1 MMILISVMGSGEDMN
16 KEYPYSADQVIQMC
30 SAYMNEKDMGMIE
43 KAYKLAHEAHEGQ
56 YRKSGEPYILHP
68 VQVAGILAEL
78 KLDGPTIIAGFLHD
92 VVEDTP
98 YTFEDLVGMF
108 NEEVAVI
115 VDGVTK
121 LEKVKYKSKQEEQA
135 ENHRKLFI
143 AIAKDIRVI
152 LVKLADRLH
161 NMRTL
166 KAMPE
171 AKQIRTSQETLE
183 IYAPLAHR
191 LGISSIK
198 WELED
203 IALRYIEPQQYFKI
217 VSLMKKRRSER
228 EVVIND
234 AMERIEEE
242 MANTKI
248 KGQLSGR
255 PKHIYSI
262 YRKMK
267 KDHKQFDQIFDL
279 LAIRVLVDNIKDCYA
294 VLGVIHTIWKPMP
307 GRFKDYIAMPK
318 PNMYQSLHTTVVGPN
333 GDPLEIQIRTY
344 EMHDIAEHGVAAH
357 WAYKEGKE
365 LKEEPSRDKRLHWF
379 QDLIDQETSS
389 PDAEEF
395 MEALKTDLLS
405 DKVYVFTPNGDVVEL
420 PKGAI
425 PIDFAYQVHTEVG
438 NKMIGAKVNGKIVP
452 IDYELSTGEIV
463 EIRTSKQSYGPSLD
477 WLKLVKSSSSK
488 NKIRA
493 FFKKQDRASNI
504 EKGRFAVEHE
514 IKNREYKPDNILK
527 PQHMEPVLERYN
539 LNSEDDL
546 FAMVG
551 FGGITAQ
558 QVTNRLM
565 EKFKVTEEKSN
576 VVEEIDR
583 THHYKE
589 ISTESGVYVQGMDN
603 MLINLS
609 KCCNPI
615 PGDEIIGFIT
625 KGHGVKVHVTSCP
638 NIRNETERL
647 IDVEWVK
654 NKDKD
659 RKYQADLEI
668 TGYDRQGLVNEVLN
682 MIAGTKFPITRV
694 NGRADIDNH
703 AKISLSVMVHNVTDL
718 YRIVDKIKQLPDIYS
733 VERVFK

>member
-1 MMILISVMGSGEDMN
+1 MGSGEVMN
-16 KEYPYSADQVIQMC
+16 KEYPYSKDDVIRMC
-30 SAYMNEKDMGMIE
+30 GSYMREEDMLMIR
-43 KAYKLAHEAHEGQ
+43 KAYELANEAHKGQ

-98 YTFEDLVGMF
+98 YTFDDLKEMF
-108 NEEVAVI
+108 NEEVAII

-121 LEKVKYKSKQEEQA
+121 LEKVKYRSKQEEQA

-171 AKQIRTSQETLE
+171 HKQVRTAQETLE

-203 IALRYIEPQQYFKI
+203 TALRYIEPQQYFKI
-217 VSLMKKRRSER
+217 VSLMKKKRSER
-228 EVVIND
+228 EIVINEAID
-234 AMERIEEE
+234 RIYEE
-242 MANTKI
+242 MDHTGI

-255 PKHIYSI
+255 PKHIYSV

-267 KDHKQFDQIFDL
+267 KQHKQFDQIFDL
-279 LAIRVLVDNIKDCYA
+279 LAIRVLVTSIKDCYA

-344 EMHDIAEHGVAAH
+344 EMHEIAEHGVAAH

-365 LKEEPSRDKRLHWF
+365 LKGEPSMDKRINWF

-438 NKMIGAKVNGKIVP
+438 NRMIGAKVNGKIVP

-477 WLKLVKSSSSK
+477 WLKMVRSSSAK

-514 IKNREYKPDNILK
+514 IKNRDHKPDEVLK
-527 PQHMEPVLERYN
+527 PQFINPVLDRYN
-539 LNSEDDL
+539 ISNEDDL
-546 FAMVG
+546 YAMVG
-551 FGGITAQ
+551 FGGVTAQ

-565 EKFKVTEEKSN
+565 EKFKVSEEKTN

-603 MLINLS
+603 LLINLS

-615 PGDEIIGFIT
+615 PGDDIVGFIT
-625 KGHGVKVHVTSCP
+625 KGHGVKVHVATCP
-638 NIRNETERL
+638 NIRNENERL

-654 NKDKD
+654 NKNKD
-659 RKYQADLEI
+659 RKYQADLEVS
-668 TGYDRQGLVNEVLN
+668 GYDRQGLVNEVLN
-682 MIAGTKFPITRV
+682 VVASTKFPITRV
-694 NGRADIDNH
+694 NGRADIDKH
-703 AKISLSVMVHNVTDL
+703 AKISLSVMVQNVADL
-718 YRIVDKIKQLPDIYS
+718 HRVVDKIKQLPDIYS

>member
-1 MMILISVMGSGEDMN
+1 MGR
-16 KEYPYSADQVIQMC
+16 EYPYTKDDVFKMC
-30 SAYMNEKDMGMIE
+30 ESYLSENDLNMIK
-43 KAYKLAHEAHEGQ
+43 KAYGLAFEAHDGQ
-56 YRKSGEPYILHP
+56 FRKSGLPYILHP

-92 VVEDTP
+92 VVEDTI
-98 YTFEDLVGMF
+98 YTHDDLIEMF
-108 NEEVAVI
+108 NEEVAII

-121 LEKVKYKSKQEEQA
+121 LEKVKYRSQQEQQA
-135 ENHRKLFI
+135 ENHRKLFV

-171 AKQIRTSQETLE
+171 EKQYRTSLETLE

-203 IALRYIEPQQYFKI
+203 TALRYIEPKQYFKI
-217 VSLMKKRRSER
+217 VSMMKKKRSER
-228 EVVIND
+228 EEVINEAID
-234 AMERIEEE
+234 KIETE
-242 MANTKI
+242 MDKTGI
-248 KGQLSGR
+248 EGSLSGR

-262 YRKMK
+262 YKKMK
-267 KDHKQFDQIFDL
+267 KQSKQFDQIFDL
-279 LAIRVLVDNIKDCYA
+279 LAVRVLVENIKDCYA
-294 VLGVIHTIWKPMP
+294 VLGVIHTIWKPLP

-318 PNMYQSLHTTVVGPN
+318 PNMYQSLHTTVVGPQ
-333 GDPLEIQIRTY
+333 GDPLEIQIRTH
-344 EMHDIAEHGVAAH
+344 EMHEIAEHGVAAH
-357 WAYKEGKE
+357 WAYKENKDV
-365 LKEEPSRDKRLHWF
+365 KVKDSRINWF
-379 QDLIDQETSS
+379 KDLVDQETSS

-420 PKGAI
+420 PKGAV
-425 PIDFAYQVHTEVG
+425 PIDFAYQVHSEVG
-438 NKMIGAKVNGKIVP
+438 NHMIGAKVNGKIVT
-452 IDYELSTGEIV
+452 IDHTLETGDIV

-488 NKIRA
+488 NKIRS

-504 EKGRFAVEHE
+504 EKGRFGVEAE
-514 IKNREYKPDNILK
+514 IKKREHKPDDILK
-527 PQHMEPVLERYN
+527 DKFIEPVLDRYN
-539 LNSEDDL
+539 LNNEDDL
-546 FAMVG
+546 FAMIG
-551 FGGITAQ
+551 FGGVTAQ

-565 EKFKVTEEKSN
+565 EKFKSAEGITADQI
-576 VVEEIDR
+576 EEIDR

-589 ISTESGVYVQGMDN
+589 ISTESGVYVEGMDN
-603 MLINLS
+603 LLINLS

-615 PGDEIIGFIT
+615 PGDDITGYIT
-625 KGHGVKVHVTSCP
+625 KGHGVKVHVASCP
-638 NIRNETERL
+638 NIVNETERI

-654 NKDKD
+654 NKNKD

-668 TGYDRQGLVNEVLN
+668 KGFDRTGLVNEILN
-682 MIAGTKFPITRV
+682 VIASTKFPITHVNAKSDVDKYARV
-694 NGRADIDNH
+694 NIA
-703 AKISLSVMVHNVTDL
+703 VMVQNTTDL
-718 YRIVDKIKQLPDIYS
+718 YRIVDKIKQLKDIYS
-733 VERVFK
+733 VKRVFK

>member
-1 MMILISVMGSGEDMN
+1 MN
-16 KEYPYSADQVIQMC
+16 KEYPYSKDDVISMC
-30 SAYMNEKDMGMIE
+30 AGYMEDRDIVMVK
-43 KAYKLAHEAHEGQ
+43 KAYELAHEAHEGQ
-56 YRKSGEPYILHP
+56 YRKNGLPYILHP

-98 YTFEDLVGMF
+98 YTFADLEEMF

-121 LEKVKYKSKQEEQA
+121 LEKVKYRSKQEEQA
-135 ENHRKLFI
+135 ENHRKLFV

-171 AKQIRTSQETLE
+171 AKQIRTSRETLE

-203 IALRYIEPQQYFKI
+203 TALRYIEPQQYFKI
-217 VSLMKKRRSER
+217 VSMMKKKRSER
-228 EVVIND
+228 ESVINNAID
-234 AMERIEEE
+234 RIETE
-242 MANTKI
+242 MGKTGLE
-248 KGQLSGR
+248 GQLSGR

-262 YRKMK
+262 YKKMK
-267 KDHKQFDQIFDL
+267 KQHKQFDQIFDL
-279 LAIRVLVDNIKDCYA
+279 LAIRVLVSSIKDCYA
-294 VLGVIHTIWKPMP
+294 ILGVIHTIWKPMP

-344 EMHDIAEHGVAAH
+344 DMHEIAENGVAAH
-357 WAYKEGKE
+357 WAYKEGRE
-365 LKEEPSRDKRLHWF
+365 LKEAPSLANRIHWF
-379 QDLIDQETSS
+379 KDLVDQETSS

-420 PKGAI
+420 PQGAV

-452 IDYELSTGEIV
+452 IDYELSTGEII
-463 EIRTSKQSYGPSLD
+463 EIRTSKQSYGPSMD
-477 WLKLVKSSSSK
+477 WLKLVKSSSAK

-514 IKNREYKPDNILK
+514 IKNREYKPDDVLK
-527 PQHMEPVLERYN
+527 DQYIEPVLDRYN
-539 LNSEDDL
+539 LSSEDDL

-551 FGGITAQ
+551 FGGVTAQ

-565 EKFKVTEEKSN
+565 EKFKVTEDKTN
-576 VVEEIDR
+576 QVEEIDR

-589 ISTESGVYVQGMDN
+589 VSTESGVYVEGMDN

-615 PGDEIIGFIT
+615 PGDDITGYIT
-625 KGHGVKVHVTSCP
+625 KGHGVKVHVSTCP
-638 NIRNETERL
+638 NIKNETERL
-647 IDVEWVK
+647 IDVEWVR
-654 NKDKD
+654 NKDRD

-682 MIAGTKFPITRV
+682 VIASTKFPITRV
-694 NGRADIDNH
+694 NGRADVDKH
-703 AKISLSVMVHNVTDL
+703 AKISLSVMVQNVADL

>member
-1 MMILISVMGSGEDMN
+1 MGSGEVMN
-16 KEYPYSADQVIQMC
+16 KEYPYSKDDVIRMC
-30 SAYMNEKDMGMIE
+30 GSYMREEDMLMIR
-43 KAYKLAHEAHEGQ
+43 KAYELANEAHKGQ

-98 YTFEDLVGMF
+98 YTFDDLKEMF

-121 LEKVKYKSKQEEQA
+121 LEKVKYRSKQEEQA

-171 AKQIRTSQETLE
+171 HKQVRTAQETLE

-203 IALRYIEPQQYFKI
+203 TALRYIEPQQYFKI
-217 VSLMKKRRSER
+217 VSLMKKKRSER
-228 EVVIND
+228 EIVINEAID
-234 AMERIEEE
+234 RIQEE
-242 MANTKI
+242 MDHTGI

-255 PKHIYSI
+255 PKHIYSV

-267 KDHKQFDQIFDL
+267 KQHKQFDQIFDL
-279 LAIRVLVDNIKDCYA
+279 LAIRVLVTSIKDCYA

-344 EMHDIAEHGVAAH
+344 EMHEIAEHGVAAH

-365 LKEEPSRDKRLHWF
+365 LKGEPSMDKRINWF

-438 NKMIGAKVNGKIVP
+438 NRMIGAKVNGKIVP

-477 WLKLVKSSSSK
+477 WLKMVRSSSAK

-514 IKNREYKPDNILK
+514 IKNRDHKPDEVLK
-527 PQHMEPVLERYN
+527 PQFINPVLDRYN
-539 LNSEDDL
+539 ISNEDDL
-546 FAMVG
+546 YAMVG
-551 FGGITAQ
+551 FGGVTAQ

-565 EKFKVTEEKSN
+565 EKFKVSEEKTN

-603 MLINLS
+603 LLINLS

-615 PGDEIIGFIT
+615 PGDDIVGFIT
-625 KGHGVKVHVTSCP
+625 KGHGVKVHVATCP
-638 NIRNETERL
+638 NIRNENERL

-654 NKDKD
+654 NKNKD
-659 RKYQADLEI
+659 RKYQADLEVS
-668 TGYDRQGLVNEVLN
+668 GYDRQGLVNEVLN
-682 MIAGTKFPITRV
+682 VVASTKFPITRV
-694 NGRADIDNH
+694 NGRTDIDKH
-703 AKISLSVMVHNVTDL
+703 AKISLSVMVQNVADL
-718 YRIVDKIKQLPDIYS
+718 HRVVDKIKQLPDIYS

>member
-1 MMILISVMGSGEDMN
+1 MN
-16 KEYPYSADQVIQMC
+16 KEYPYSKDDVIRMC
-30 SAYMNEKDMGMIE
+30 GSYMREEDMLMIR
-43 KAYKLAHEAHEGQ
+43 KAYELANEAHKGQ

-98 YTFEDLVGMF
+98 YTFDDLKEMF

-121 LEKVKYKSKQEEQA
+121 LEKVKYRSKQEEQA

-171 AKQIRTSQETLE
+171 HKQVRTAQETLE

-203 IALRYIEPQQYFKI
+203 TALRYIEPQQYFKI
-217 VSLMKKRRSER
+217 VSLMKKKRSER
-228 EVVIND
+228 EIVINEAID
-234 AMERIEEE
+234 RIYEE
-242 MANTKI
+242 MDHTGI

-255 PKHIYSI
+255 PKHIYSV

-267 KDHKQFDQIFDL
+267 KQHKQFDQIFDL
-279 LAIRVLVDNIKDCYA
+279 LAIRVLVTSIKDCYA

-344 EMHDIAEHGVAAH
+344 EMHEIAEHGVAAH

-365 LKEEPSRDKRLHWF
+365 LKGEPSMDKRINWF

-438 NKMIGAKVNGKIVP
+438 NRMIGAKVNGKIVP

-477 WLKLVKSSSSK
+477 WLKMVRSSSAK

-514 IKNREYKPDNILK
+514 IKNRDHKPDEVLK
-527 PQHMEPVLERYN
+527 PQFINPVLDRYN
-539 LNSEDDL
+539 ISNEDDL
-546 FAMVG
+546 YAMVG
-551 FGGITAQ
+551 FGGVTAQ

-565 EKFKVTEEKSN
+565 EKFKVSEEKTN

-603 MLINLS
+603 LLINLS

-615 PGDEIIGFIT
+615 PGDDIVGFIT
-625 KGHGVKVHVTSCP
+625 KGHGVKVHVATCP
-638 NIRNETERL
+638 NIRNENERL

-654 NKDKD
+654 NKNKD
-659 RKYQADLEI
+659 RKYQADLEVS
-668 TGYDRQGLVNEVLN
+668 GYDRQGLVNEVLN
-682 MIAGTKFPITRV
+682 VVASTKFPITRV
-694 NGRADIDNH
+694 NGRTDIDKH
-703 AKISLSVMVHNVTDL
+703 AKISLSVMVQNVADL
-718 YRIVDKIKQLPDIYS
+718 HRVVDKIKQLPDIYS